1 MVRNKAGVS
10 YIRFILINM
19 KKKYTREQFNKLM
32 DDYKTGKKGIQP
44 GHPEEIN
51 NAIKSFLDFSL
62 ILQEYP
68 DITHIPPEVVEN
80 LLKTL
85 SKYPAYNK
93 LTLELIDIL
102 NRER

>member
-1 MVRNKAGVS
+1 
-10 YIRFILINM
+10 M
-19 KKKYTREQFNKLM
+19 KKDKYTREKFDKLM
-32 DDYKTGKKGIQP
+32 KDYKSGKKGIQP

-51 NAIKSFLDFSL
+51 TAIKSFLDFSL
-62 ILQEYP
+62 ILTEYP
-68 DITHIPPEVVEN
+68 DIQHIPPEVVEN

-85 SKYPAYNK
+85 SKYPEYNK

>member
-1 MVRNKAGVS
+1 
-10 YIRFILINM
+10 M
-19 KKKYTREQFNKLM
+19 KKKYTREQFDKLM
-32 DDYKTGKKGIQP
+32 NDYKSGKKGIQP
-44 GHPEEIN
+44 GHPEEIQ

-62 ILQEYP
+62 ILTDYP
-68 DITHIPPEVVEN
+68 EINHIPPEVVEN

>member
-1 MVRNKAGVS
+1 
-10 YIRFILINM
+10 M
-19 KKKYTREQFNKLM
+19 KKKYTREEFNKLM
-32 DDYKTGKKGIQP
+32 EDYKNGTKGIQP
-44 GHPEEIN
+44 GHPEEIQ

-62 ILQEYP
+62 ILTEYP
-68 DITHIPPEVVEN
+68 DIQHIPPEIVEN

-102 NRER
+102 NQHK

>member
-1 MVRNKAGVS
+1 
-10 YIRFILINM
+10 M

-68 DITHIPPEVVEN
+68 DITHIPPEIVEN
-80 LLKTL
+80 LLTTL
-85 SKYPAYNK
+85 SKYPEYNK
-93 LTLELIDIL
+93 LTMDLTKILI
-102 NRER
+102 EGVEGV